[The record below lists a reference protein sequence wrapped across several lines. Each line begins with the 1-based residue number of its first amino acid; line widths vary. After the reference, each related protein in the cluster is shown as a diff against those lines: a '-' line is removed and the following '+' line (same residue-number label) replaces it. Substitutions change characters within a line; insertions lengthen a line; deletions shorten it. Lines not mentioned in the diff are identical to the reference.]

1 MSSLGGRGIDL
12 VGNRELRGIFG
23 EVVQSAVGS
32 RAGAEGAGAGVVQGG
47 PPPQTRVDL
56 RKVLAQGTCKLGA
69 V

>member
-1 MSSLGGRGIDL
+1 MGTGSSGAFLEKLCR
-12 VGNRELRGIFG
+12 
-23 EVVQSAVGS
+23 VQL
-32 RAGAEGAGAGVVQGG
+32 GAGQEQKGRVQGWSKAA